1 MLLPSNFY
9 NFLKKNNIEFF
20 VGVPDSLIKGFCNF
34 LSKNLNKKKHIV
46 AANEGTAIA
55 IASGYNIA
63 KNKIPF
69 VYLQNSG
76 LGNCIN
82 PILSLA
88 DKKVFKIP
96 MIIMVGWR
104 GQPGTLDEPQHLS
117 QGQVTIP
124 LIKSLRKK
132 YKILDGNPIS
142 DFKKIKELISL
153 AKKNSEPVFAIVKK
167 NTFVI
172 EQNFNKKKSKL
183 LSREKAIELIVNV
196 LKKKFKF
203 IASTGMIS
211 RELYETRLRSNKK
224 NINDFYTV
232 GSMGHASQIALG
244 VALNTNKKIVCLD
257 GDGAFLMHMGG
268 VSTIG
273 SLKLNNF
280 IHIVLNNNAHDSVGG
295 QETTAISSKLTDIA
309 KACGYQKIV
318 GPIFTENEIKKN
330 LKNLKKIKKGPVFI
344 EIRVKIG
351 YRKNIGRP
359 KEAPHINKFNFFKS
373 ISNNV

>member
-153 AKKNSEPVFAIVKK
+153 AKKIASRYLLLLKK
-167 NTFVI
+167 T
-172 EQNFNKKKSKL
+172 L
-183 LSREKAIELIVNV
+183 LSL
-196 LKKKFKF
+196 
-203 IASTGMIS
+203 
-211 RELYETRLRSNKK
+211 NK
-224 NINDFYTV
+224 I
-232 GSMGHASQIALG
+232 L
-244 VALNTNKKIVCLD
+244 
-257 GDGAFLMHMGG
+257 
-268 VSTIG
+268 
-273 SLKLNNF
+273 
-280 IHIVLNNNAHDSVGG
+280 
-295 QETTAISSKLTDIA
+295 
-309 KACGYQKIV
+309 
-318 GPIFTENEIKKN
+318 IKKN
-330 LKNLKKIKKGPVFI
+330 LNYYLEKKQ
-344 EIRVKIG
+344 
-351 YRKNIGRP
+351 
-359 KEAPHINKFNFFKS
+359 
-373 ISNNV
+373 